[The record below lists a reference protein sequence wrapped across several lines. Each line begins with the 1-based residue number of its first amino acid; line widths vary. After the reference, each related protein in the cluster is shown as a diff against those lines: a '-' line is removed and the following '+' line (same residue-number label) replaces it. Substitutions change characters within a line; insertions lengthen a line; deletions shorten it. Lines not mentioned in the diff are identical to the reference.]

1 MDVAAIKMCEY
12 RTRKARQGFRQCDSN
27 VGKQVQVPNLERAMR
42 LLMKLKDDGCR
53 LGVGKLIALT
63 LKHYALLIITT
74 TRDIE
79 AQLRFGTNDTPAS
92 ALLALILFSV
102 FLALAV
108 TIRTRSH
115 CLRNKAISSMTL
127 LKEPALATARNTV
140 FLHSTWLAACSVTMR
155 ANDILFQR
163 EMRCLAI
170 V

>member
-1 MDVAAIKMCEY
+1 
-12 RTRKARQGFRQCDSN
+12 
-27 VGKQVQVPNLERAMR
+27 
-42 LLMKLKDDGCR
+42 MKLKDDGCR

-108 TIRTRSH
+108 TIRTPVSYTH
-115 CLRNKAISSMTL
+115 LTLPTKA
-127 LKEPALATARNTV
+127 
-140 FLHSTWLAACSVTMR
+140 
-155 ANDILFQR
+155 
-163 EMRCLAI
+163 
-170 V
+170 